1 MKKIQQAIKAVAQAV
16 IVGAIRAYQ
25 FTLGPLL
32 PMACRFEPSCSRYA
46 LEAVRKYGPWRG
58 SALAVLRIVRCNP
71 LHPGGYDPVP

>member
-1 MKKIQQAIKAVAQAV
+1 MKKIRRATEVTAQAV
-16 IVGAIRAYQ
+16 IVGAIKVYQ
-25 FTLGPLL
+25 YTLGPLL
-32 PMACRFEPSCSRYA
+32 PMSCRFEPSCSRYA

>member
-1 MKKIQQAIKAVAQAV
+1 MKKNQQGIKAAAQAV
-16 IVGAIRAYQ
+16 IVGAIKVYQ
-25 FTLGPLL
+25 HTLGPLL

-58 SALAVLRIVRCNP
+58 SALAVLRVVRCNP